1 VGQPAELKIAV
12 LGLGNV
18 LMKDDALG
26 PYAVRLL
33 EAGYAFPD
41 GVTVQD
47 LGTPGLDLYPYVTGQ
62 GALIFVDTVRSEGN
76 PGELRLYRRD
86 DILKHPPQARVS
98 PHDPGVK
105 EALLSLEFA
114 SGGPSDVL
122 LVGVIPEVV
131 HAGVGLSPPV
141 RAALPA
147 VEAEVLAELARLGR
161 AATPLETPREADL
174 WWEKTGVPDDGAA
187 R

>member
-1 VGQPAELKIAV
+1 LKIAV

-33 EAGYAFPD
+33 EARYAFPD
-41 GVTVQD
+41 GVTVRD
-47 LGTPGLDLYPYVTGQ
+47 LGTPGLDLHPYLTGQ
-62 GALIFVDTVRSEGN
+62 DAVIFVDTVGADGA
-76 PGELRLYRRD
+76 PGEVRLYRRD
-86 DILKHPPQARVS
+86 EILRHPPAARVS

-114 SGGPSDVL
+114 SGGPSEVL

-131 HAGVGLSPPV
+131 EAGVGLSPAV
-141 RAALPA
+141 RGALPV
-147 VEAEVLAELARLGR
+147 VEAEVLEELARLGSE
-161 AATPLETPREADL
+161 ATPLASPGEPDL
-174 WWEKTGVPDDGAA
+174 WWENSGPSGDGEG